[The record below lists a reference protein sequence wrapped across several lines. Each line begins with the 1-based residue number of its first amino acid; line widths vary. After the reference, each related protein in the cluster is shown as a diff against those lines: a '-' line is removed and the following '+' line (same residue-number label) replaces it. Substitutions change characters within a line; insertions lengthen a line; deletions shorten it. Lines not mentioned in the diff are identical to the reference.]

1 MQADPAAPMAD
12 ATSQAPPTSNLPEAS
27 YASRAAEPDAGE
39 LTRAAAGD
47 PAAFRA
53 LVERYQH
60 LVFGCAYTVLGDR
73 QDAEDAAQDA
83 FLRLHRSLGGYR
95 GEAQFTTWLFRLAVS
110 AAVDHRRRR
119 QRRFSAA
126 ATDAMPEVLGRPDVS
141 AGDRERARR
150 LLEAMAE
157 LPPAQRAPLALREV
171 YGYEYGEIAALL
183 GRPVGT
189 VKAAVHRGRQAL
201 REALERREG

>member
-1 MQADPAAPMAD
+1 MAD
-12 ATSQAPPTSNLPEAS
+12 ATSQAPATSNLPEAA
-27 YASRAAEPDAGE
+27 YAARAAEPDAGE
-39 LTRAAAGD
+39 LARAAAGE

-60 LVFGCAYTVLGDR
+60 LVFGCTYTVLGNR
-73 QDAEDAAQDA
+73 ADAEDAAQDA
-83 FLRLHRSLGGYR
+83 FMRLHRSLRGYR

-119 QRRFSAA
+119 RRRFLAET
-126 ATDAMPEVLGRPDVS
+126 TDAVPEVLAGPEVPADV
-141 AGDRERARR
+141 REEARR

-157 LPPAQRAPLALREV
+157 LPPAKRTPLALREV

-183 GRPVGT
+183 GRPLGT
-189 VKAAVHRGRQAL
+189 VKSAVHRGRQAL
-201 REALERREG
+201 RESLARREG